1 VTPAATAAVD
11 ERENTARVCVVG
23 PGRHFL
29 SAMTYYTFGLVNALS
44 RRQPTSAIL
53 IRRLIPSH
61 FYPGRA
67 RVGAELSD
75 LKIPSEVAVVDDV
88 DWYWGL
94 GLARALR
101 LLRRRHVDVLVLEWW
116 TGSVLHTYLVL
127 AIATR
132 LRGSR
137 VVVEF
142 HEVLDTAEAKLRP
155 VRWYVTLVAPALFRL
170 ASGFVVHNEHDR
182 QLLRQRYKLP
192 DDRTAVIPF
201 PSYDA
206 HGPIAPRQSSN
217 GKCRLLFFGTVR
229 PYKGVED
236 LVVAFERLVE
246 EGHDEFELTIV
257 GETWEGWTLPDRLIE
272 ASPVRDR
279 IGRIDRFVSDA
290 EAGAYFSEADVVVL
304 PYRRCSSSANLG
316 TAMALGLPV
325 VTTRVGG
332 LPEATAGYGG
342 AVLAEAGDPDSLRE
356 AIIRAVGLRGR
367 QFTGTV
373 TWEDA
378 GARYGQFLDAVRQG
392 RSIRDLLGAR
402 S

>member
-1 VTPAATAAVD
+1 VTAAPTVGVD
-11 ERENTARVCVVG
+11 ERENAARVCVVG
-23 PGRHFL
+23 PGLHFL

-67 RVGAELSD
+67 RVGADLSD
-75 LKIPSEVAVVDDV
+75 LQIPSEVAVVDDV
-88 DWYWGL
+88 DWYWGM
-94 GLARALR
+94 GLLRSLR
-101 LLRRRHVDVLVLEWW
+101 LLRRRRIDVLVLEWW

-127 AIATR
+127 ALATR
-132 LRGSR
+132 LRGSH

-142 HEVLDTAEAKLRP
+142 HEVLDTAEARLGP
-155 VRWYVTLVAPALFRL
+155 VRWYVTLVAPTLFRL

-192 DDRTAVIPF
+192 DERTAVIPF

-206 HGPIAPRQSSN
+206 HGPIAPHQSSD

-236 LVVAFERLVE
+236 LVVAFERLVG
-246 EGHDEFELTIV
+246 EGRDEFELTIV

-272 ASPVRDR
+272 ASPVGDR
-279 IGRIDRFVSDA
+279 IRRIDRFVTDA
-290 EAGAYFSEADVVVL
+290 EAAALFSEADVVVL

-316 TAMALGLPV
+316 TTMALGLPV

-356 AIIRAVGLRGR
+356 AILIAVGLRGR
-367 QFTGTV
+367 HFTGPV

-378 GARYGQFLDAVRQG
+378 GARYGEFLDAVKHG
-392 RSIRDLLGAR
+392 RSNC
-402 S
+402 

>member
-1 VTPAATAAVD
+1 VTAAPTVRVE
-11 ERENTARVCVVG
+11 ERESTARVCVVG
-23 PGRHFL
+23 PGLHFL

-44 RRQPTSAIL
+44 RRQSTSAIL

-67 RVGAELSD
+67 RIGADLSD
-75 LKIPSEVAVVDDV
+75 LQMPPTVAVVDDV
-88 DWYWGL
+88 DWYWGA
-94 GLARALR
+94 GLIRALR
-101 LLRRRHVDVLVLEWW
+101 LLRRRHIDVLVLEWW

-127 AIATR
+127 AVATR

-142 HEVLDTAEAKLRP
+142 HEVLDTAEARLGP
-155 VRWYVTLVAPALFRL
+155 VRWYVTLVAPLLFRL
-170 ASGFVVHNEHDR
+170 SSGFVVHNGHDR

-192 DDRTAVIPF
+192 DQRTAVIPF

-206 HGPIAPRQSSN
+206 HGPITPHHSGDGN
-217 GKCRLLFFGTVR
+217 CRLLFFGTVR

-236 LVVAFERLVE
+236 LIVAFERLVE
-246 EGHDEFELTIV
+246 ERRGDFELTIV

-272 ASPVRDR
+272 ASSVRDR
-279 IGRIDRFVSDA
+279 IRRVDRFVTDT
-290 EAGAYFSEADVVVL
+290 EAATFFSEADVVVL

-332 LPEATAGYGG
+332 LPEATSGYGG
-342 AVLAEAGDPDSLRE
+342 AVLAEAGDPESLRE
-356 AIIRAVGLRGR
+356 AILTAVELRGR
-367 QFTGTV
+367 QFTGTI

-378 GARYGQFLDAVRQG
+378 GTRYGEFLDAVKDG
-392 RSIRDLLGAR
+392 RSIPDLVGAR
-402 S
+402 G